1 MRCWR
6 RGAGAALRRHHTQRA
21 PTDTAAANRVSGG
34 PGELKAIAQFL
45 LDCAAEMERV
55 GADYDHLHLSDH
67 IAQFET
73 APQFVVAAATLG

>member
-1 MRCWR
+1 MKLYGYPLSDPAVEAIQPVAMAEVTLC
-6 RGAGAALRRHHTQRA
+6 A
-21 PTDTAAANRVSGG
+21 D
-34 PGELKAIAQFL
+34 PGELKAIARFL